1 MIKKLFS
8 VLIIAVV
15 MVIPTSAS
23 SKGKNASPKSLLIMG
38 DSISTGYGLENYDL
52 DKSKTSCYA
61 NLLAKEFSLTDT
73 YKNTAVDGMTSAELL
88 DNLNLKKY
96 DDYIKNSDVIIVSIG
111 GNDAMDLLSEA
122 FIKAVGL
129 PESSSIFD
137 LQNVDF
143 GDSQVYKN
151 LVAFV
156 ASGEWTAVKE
166 QIIRDYESNFKK
178 ITTKVYELNPHA
190 VVIYQ
195 NVYNPFSGV
204 KDLALVANITDTVIE
219 KINEIISNNCAA
231 SSGDSTTKYEFVDV
245 YSAFNLQSSS
255 FTNISDFDIHPNAEG
270 HKKIYE
276 LCKNVISESP
286 QNFSD
291 TSSGEITPAIAAADS
306 SEVITS
312 ESNSDSAIDNKSTKN
327 NNARTALFI
336 SASAFAAVG
345 IAFVSFITVKKRKAQ
360 TKNI

>member
-1 MIKKLFS
+1 MIKRIIS
-8 VLIIAVV
+8 ILILTAV
-15 MVIPTSAS
+15 MIIPTSAS
-23 SKGKNASPKSLLIMG
+23 NKGKNASPKSLLIMG

-52 DKSKTSCYA
+52 DKAKTSSYA

-73 YKNTAVDGMTSAELL
+73 YINTAVDGMTSAELL
-88 DNLNLKKY
+88 NNINEKKY
-96 DDYIKNSDVIIVSIG
+96 DDYIKNSDVIVVSIG

-129 PESSSIFD
+129 PENSSIFD

-156 ASGEWTAVKE
+156 ASGEWTTVKN
-166 QIIRDYESNFKK
+166 QIVSDYEGNFKK
-178 ITTKVYELNPHA
+178 ITAKVYELNPNA

-204 KDLALVANITDTVIE
+204 KDLAIVANITDTVIE
-219 KINEIISNNCAA
+219 KINGVIAVNCAA
-231 SSGDSTTKYEFVDV
+231 SGGDLTARYKFVDV
-245 YSAFNLQSSS
+245 YSAFKSQSSS

-276 LCKNVISESP
+276 LCKSVINENP
-286 QNFSD
+286 QGFTD
-291 TSSGEITPAIAAADS
+291 TSAGEISPAIAVADTSEASASDS
-306 SEVITS
+306 ST
-312 ESNSDSAIDNKSTKN
+312 DSAIDSKN
-327 NNARTALFI
+327 AQHNNARTVIFI
-336 SASAFAAVG
+336 GASAFAAVG
-345 IAFVSFITVKKRKAQ
+345 IAVFSVIAIKKRKSE
-360 TKNI
+360 